1 LINNEA
7 KKRIIAIDYG
17 TKRVGVAISDPF
29 CIFPSVTITIQK
41 DENFFRNL
49 LKLIAEKNVGKII
62 LGYPD
67 SDNGK
72 TSRLAEE
79 ILKFKFELENK
90 LKIEI
95 DLRDEHLTSQMAA
108 SRIIET
114 VSKKS
119 KRRDKSKIDAQ
130 AAAIL
135 LEEYLNSLE
144 KYKS

>member
-1 LINNEA
+1 LINNEI

-29 CIFPSVTITIQK
+29 CIFPSVTITIQR

-67 SDNGK
+67 SDDGK
-72 TSRLAEE
+72 TSKFAEE

-90 LKIEI
+90 SKIEI

-119 KRRDKSKIDAQ
+119 KRRDKSQIDAQ

-135 LEEYLNSLE
+135 LEEYLKSLE